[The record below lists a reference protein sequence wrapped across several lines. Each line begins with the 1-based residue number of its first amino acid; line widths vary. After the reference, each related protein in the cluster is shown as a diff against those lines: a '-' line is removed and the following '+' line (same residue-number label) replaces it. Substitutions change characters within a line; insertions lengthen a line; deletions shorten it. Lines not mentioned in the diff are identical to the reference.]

1 MLILTRK
8 KGESIVIDDN
18 IEITIVELSDGRV
31 KLGIDAPK
39 TIEVHRSEVKQSIEE
54 ENKKSQ
60 SNKNI
65 DFSTLK
71 NLMKDKK

>member
-8 KGESIVIDDN
+8 KGESIVIDEN
-18 IEITIVELSDGRV
+18 IEITIIESSDGRV

-39 TIEVHRSEVKQSIEE
+39 SVEVHRSEVKRSIEE
-54 ENKKSQ
+54 ENKKSK

-71 NLMKDKK
+71 SLMKNSK

>member
-8 KGESIVIDDN
+8 KGESIVIDEN
-18 IEITIVELSDGRV
+18 ITVTILESSDGRV

-60 SNKNI
+60 SSKNI

-71 NLMKDKK
+71 NLMKSKK

>member
-8 KGESIVIDDN
+8 KGESIVIDEN
-18 IEITIVELSDGRV
+18 IEIKIIESSDGRV

-39 TIEVHRSEVKQSIEE
+39 SVEVHRSEVKRSIEE
-54 ENKKSQ
+54 ENKKSK

-71 NLMKDKK
+71 SLMKNSK

>member
-8 KGESIVIDDN
+8 KGESIVIDEN
-18 IEITIVELSDGRV
+18 IEITIIESSDGKV

-71 NLMKDKK
+71 NLMKNNK

>member
-1 MLILTRK
+1 MLILSRK
-8 KGESIVIDDN
+8 KGESIIINEN
-18 IEITIVELSDGRV
+18 ITVTIIESSDGRV

-71 NLMKDKK
+71 NLMKNKK